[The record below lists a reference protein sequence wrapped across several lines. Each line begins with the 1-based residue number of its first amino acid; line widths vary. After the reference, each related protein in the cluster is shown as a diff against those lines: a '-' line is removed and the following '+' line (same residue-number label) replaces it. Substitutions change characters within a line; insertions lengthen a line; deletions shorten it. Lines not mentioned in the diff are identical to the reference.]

1 MKVNLINEGLKYGLI
16 CGIIALLLMFGS
28 WASGDTI
35 YANVQMY
42 GSFIPYMFG
51 IILFAAF
58 AIRKQNGGF
67 ISFAEVLKFSFLA
80 FSVSAVI
87 VGIGNFLLLNFIDQG
102 LNGRMADIGI
112 EKTRQMMEKF
122 GASEEDIEKSVAST
136 QASMKDTG
144 PKKIFLGIGITIV
157 LGFVEALIV
166 SIITKKEEK
175 FQDQ

>member
-16 CGIIALLLMFGS
+16 CGIAALLLMFGS
-28 WASGDTI
+28 WASGDAV

-42 GSFIPYMFG
+42 GTFVPYMFG
-51 IILFAAF
+51 IILFVAF
-58 AIRKQNGGF
+58 TIRKQNGGF

-87 VGIGNFLLLNFIDQG
+87 VGIGNLVLLNLIDKG
-102 LNGRMADIGI
+102 LSERMAEIGL

-122 GASEEDIEKSVAST
+122 GASEEDIEKSMAST

-144 PKKIFLGIGITIV
+144 PKKIFLGTGITIV
-157 LGFVEALIV
+157 LGFVEALII
-166 SIITKKEEK
+166 SIIAKKDEK